1 MEGGTDTSI
10 QNFLWAPLPSVC
22 KCRTFLLVGQTLWA
36 WNFSFGGPN
45 LVGLDQQICALQLF
59 YLMVCKGIGNRLGRP
74 EPDRTG
80 PEPAVPMGIGPVPVG
95 DRLFSNIPA
104 KLAGYSLSE

>member
-1 MEGGTDTSI
+1 MQVSNFSVGGAD
-10 QNFLWAPLPSVC
+10 
-22 KCRTFLLVGQTLWA
+22 LVGL
-36 WNFSFGGPN
+36 NFSFGGPD

-59 YLMVCKGIGNRLGRP
+59 YLMVCKGIGNQPGRP

-80 PEPAVPMGIGPVPVG
+80 PEPAVPMGIGPVPVVG